1 MSYIPLAYKLR
12 PKNFDEI
19 FGQESLTSSDSFF
32 RKSIEADLVSS
43 MILFGPP
50 GCGKTS
56 ISSVIANITKSE
68 FVQINAVSSGIADL
82 KKIVKKAKD
91 IKKGLLNKDTIVFID
106 EIHRF
111 NKKQQDFLLP
121 FVEDGTIILIGAT
134 TENPSYEVNS
144 ALLSR
149 CGVFS
154 LKALE
159 NSDIEKLLK
168 ISVSKINNNSEYKT
182 LKFDLTKKQIE
193 LIAKI
198 SNGDARFSINI
209 LEKLLNE
216 LKSGN
221 KISED
226 LIKKVVQK
234 KSLNYDKKGSNH
246 YDIVSAFIKSMRGS
260 DSNASIYWLARMIE
274 GGEDPKFIARRMI
287 IFASED
293 VGLANPTALL
303 LANETMQAVTFVGL
317 PECRINLAECATYL
331 AKSKKDNSS
340 YKAINSAMSD
350 VRNFGDL
357 DVPLHLR
364 NANTKLDS
372 DLGYGKGY
380 IYPHEADD
388 SSQQYMPDKLK
399 NKKYFD

>member
-19 FGQESLTSSDSFF
+19 FGQENLTSSDSFF

-56 ISSVIANITKSE
+56 IASVIADITKSE

-82 KKIVKKAKD
+82 KKIVKKAKETKD
-91 IKKGLLNKDTIVFID
+91 GLLNKDTIVFID

-111 NKKQQDFLLP
+111 NKKQQDYLLP

-149 CGVFS
+149 CSVFY

-159 NSDIEKLLK
+159 NSDIEKLIKNSVLK
-168 ISVSKINNNSEYKT
+168 INKISEYKD
-182 LKFDLTKKQIE
+182 LKLNLTGKNIKY
-193 LIAKI
+193 IADV

-216 LKSGN
+216 LKNGN
-221 KISED
+221 KVSED

-260 DSNASIYWLARMIE
+260 DADAAIYWLARMIE

-340 YKAINSAMSD
+340 YCAINSAISD
-350 VRNFGDL
+350 VRKFGDL

-372 DLGYGKGY
+372 EMGYGEGY

-388 SSQQYMPDKLK
+388 SSQQYMPDKLRGR
-399 NKKYFD
+399 KYF

>member
-56 ISSVIANITKSE
+56 IASVIANITESE
-68 FVQINAVSSGIADL
+68 FTQINAVSSGIADL

-91 IKKGLLNKDTIVFID
+91 IKEGLLNKDTIVFID

-121 FVEDGTIILIGAT
+121 AVENGTIILIGAT

-149 CGVFS
+149 CSVFS

-159 NSDIEKLLK
+159 DSDIEELLK
-168 ISVSKINNNSEYKT
+168 ISISKIKNLSEYKT

-216 LKSGN
+216 LKGDN

-226 LIKKVVQK
+226 LIKKVIQK

-260 DSNASIYWLARMIE
+260 DPDASIYWLARMIE

-317 PECRINLAECATYL
+317 PECRINLAQCATYL

-340 YKAINSAMSD
+340 YNAINSALAD
-350 VRNFGDL
+350 VKNFGDL

-399 NKKYFD
+399 GKRYFN

>member
-12 PKNFDEI
+12 PKKFDDV
-19 FGQESLTSSDSFF
+19 FGQENLTSSDSFF

-56 ISSVIANITKSE
+56 IASVIANITKSE
-68 FVQINAVSSGIADL
+68 FVQINAVSSGVADL
-82 KKIVKKAKD
+82 KKIIKKAQE
-91 IKKGLLNKDTIVFID
+91 IKEGLLAKDTILFID

-111 NKKQQDFLLP
+111 NKKQQDYLLP
-121 FVEDGTIILIGAT
+121 FVEDGSVILIGAT

-149 CGVFS
+149 CSVFS

-159 NSDIEKLLK
+159 NSDVEKLLEDSVLK
-168 ISVSKINNNSEYKT
+168 IKNISEFKN
-182 LKFDLTKKQIE
+182 LKLSLTKKNIKH
-193 LIAKI
+193 IADI

-221 KISED
+221 KISEE
-226 LIKKVVQK
+226 LIKNVVQK

-260 DSNASIYWLARMIE
+260 DTNASIYWLARMIE

-317 PECRINLAECATYL
+317 PECRINLAQCATYL

-340 YKAINSAMSD
+340 YKAINSAISD
-350 VRNFGDL
+350 VRNLGDL

-372 DLGYGKGY
+372 EMGFGEGY
-380 IYPHEADD
+380 IYPHDADD
-388 SSQQYMPDKLK
+388 SKQQYMPDKLK
-399 NKKYFD
+399 GKKYF

>member
-12 PKNFDEI
+12 PKKFDDV
-19 FGQESLTSSDSFF
+19 FGQESLTSPDSFF

-56 ISSVIANITKSE
+56 IAFVIANITKSE
-68 FVQINAVSSGIADL
+68 FVNINAVSSGVADL
-82 KKIVKKAKD
+82 KKIIKRAQETKD
-91 IKKGLLNKDTIVFID
+91 GLLNKDTLLFID

-111 NKKQQDFLLP
+111 NKKQQDYLLP
-121 FVEDGTIILIGAT
+121 FVENGTIILIGAT

-149 CGVFS
+149 CSVFS

-159 NSDIEKLLK
+159 NSDIEKLLENSVLK
-168 ISVSKINNNSEYKT
+168 IKNISGYKDIK
-182 LKFDLTKKQIE
+182 LSLTKKNIQN
-193 LIAKI
+193 IADL

-216 LKSGN
+216 LKNGN
-221 KISED
+221 KISEE
-226 LIKKVVQK
+226 LIKNVVQK

-260 DSNASIYWLARMIE
+260 NANASIYWLARMIE

-293 VGLANPTALL
+293 IGLANPTALL

-317 PECRINLAECATYL
+317 PECKINLAECVTYL

-340 YKAINSAMSD
+340 YKAINSAILD
-350 VRNFGDL
+350 VRKLGDL

-364 NANTKLDS
+364 NAHTKLDS
-372 DLGYGKGY
+372 EMGYGDGY
-380 IYPHEADD
+380 IYPHDADD
-388 SSQQYMPDKLK
+388 SKQQYMPDKLK
-399 NKKYFD
+399 GKRYF

>member
-56 ISSVIANITKSE
+56 IASVIANITKSE

>member
-12 PKNFDEI
+12 PKKFDDI
-19 FGQESLTSSDSFF
+19 FGQENLTSSDSFF

-56 ISSVIANITKSE
+56 IASVIADITKSE
-68 FVQINAVSSGIADL
+68 FIQINAVSSGVADL
-82 KKIVKKAKD
+82 KRIIKKAKETRE
-91 IKKGLLNKDTIVFID
+91 GLLNKDTILFID

-111 NKKQQDFLLP
+111 NKKQQDYLLP
-121 FVEDGTIILIGAT
+121 FVEDGTVILIGAT

-149 CGVFS
+149 CSVFS

-159 NSDIEKLLK
+159 NSDIEKLLEN
-168 ISVSKINNNSEYKT
+168 SVLKINKISEYKN
-182 LKFDLTKKQIE
+182 LKLNLTEKNIKY
-193 LIAKI
+193 IADV

-216 LKSGN
+216 LKNGN

-226 LIKKVVQK
+226 LIKNVVQK

-260 DSNASIYWLARMIE
+260 NPDASIYWLARMIE

-293 VGLANPTALL
+293 IGLANPTALL
-303 LANETMQAVTFVGL
+303 LTNDTMQAITFVGL
-317 PECRINLAECATYL
+317 P
-331 AKSKKDNSS
+331 
-340 YKAINSAMSD
+340 
-350 VRNFGDL
+350 
-357 DVPLHLR
+357 
-364 NANTKLDS
+364 
-372 DLGYGKGY
+372 
-380 IYPHEADD
+380 
-388 SSQQYMPDKLK
+388 
-399 NKKYFD
+399 

>member
-12 PKNFDEI
+12 PKNFDDI
-19 FGQESLTSSDSFF
+19 FGQENITSLDSFF
-32 RKSIEADLVSS
+32 RKAIESDLISS

-56 ISSVIANITKSE
+56 IASVIANITKSE
-68 FVQINAVSSGIADL
+68 FVQINAVSSGVADL
-82 KKIVKKAKD
+82 KRIIKKAKETRE
-91 IKKGLLNKDTIVFID
+91 GLLNKDTILFID

-111 NKKQQDFLLP
+111 NKKQQDYLLP
-121 FVEDGTIILIGAT
+121 FVEDGTVILIGAT

-149 CGVFS
+149 CSVFS

-159 NSDIEKLLK
+159 NSDIEKLIKNSILK
-168 ISVSKINNNSEYKT
+168 IKKISEYKD
-182 LKFDLTKKQIE
+182 LKLSLTEKNIKY
-193 LIAKI
+193 IADI

-216 LKSGN
+216 LKNGN
-221 KISED
+221 KISGD

-260 DSNASIYWLARMIE
+260 NPDASIYWLARMIE

-303 LANETMQAVTFVGL
+303 LANETMQAVTFIGL

-340 YKAINSAMSD
+340 YNAINSALED
-350 VRNFGDL
+350 VRKFGDL
-357 DVPLHLR
+357 EVPLHLR
-364 NANTKLDS
+364 NANTKLDK
-372 DLGYGKGY
+372 DMGYGDGY

-399 NKKYFD
+399 NKKYFN